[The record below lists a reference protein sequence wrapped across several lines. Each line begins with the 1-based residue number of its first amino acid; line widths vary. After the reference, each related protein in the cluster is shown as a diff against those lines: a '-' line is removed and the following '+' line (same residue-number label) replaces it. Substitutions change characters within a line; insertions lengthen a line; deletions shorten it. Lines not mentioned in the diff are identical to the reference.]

1 MARLFAAGLQQR
13 FKELDLAPAQFM
25 VLLELWEEDGL
36 TQAVLTD
43 RLDVEQAT
51 MANTLSRMQ
60 RDGLIDRIANPKDK
74 RTRGIKLTPKA
85 REVRQKALTAAATQ
99 NAEALKGLN
108 EQEAETLIAL
118 MQKVILTLKRR

>member
-74 RTRGIKLTPKA
+74 RTRVIKLTPKA
-85 REVRQKALTAAATQ
+85 RGVRQKALAAAATQ